1 MTIRPIFVAFLAAFA
16 ASFFFIAMLPAFAEE
31 INNTNEVTV
40 YGSIQ
45 PSKKVVISARA
56 AGTIE
61 FLPPIEGTEVKSGEV
76 VLLIDKEDYELKA
89 GVLKSQLNLAEIT
102 KEQTAREFKR
112 LDSLY
117 ESKAISQQ
125 AKDAAYFAHEAAGA
139 NVGLVKSNL
148 KVIEKALRDTVSRAP
163 INGMV
168 SARLREAGDYIAP
181 GQPVLEIVNIDSV
194 KAHFKV
200 PENYISKVGVGST
213 IEISA
218 ENDKNK
224 KTLARITS
232 VNPIGDADNHVFE
245 IIILIANPGH
255 VFKAGMFVKGLLK
268 LDDEATQISPVDKL

>member
-1 MTIRPIFVAFLAAFA
+1 MFIRQLISGVLAIFAASLFLTAPPPAFA
-16 ASFFFIAMLPAFAEE
+16 AE
-31 INNTNEVTV
+31 INNTDEVTV

-56 AGTIE
+56 AGTID
-61 FLPPIEGTEVKSGEV
+61 FMPPVEGAEVRSGEV

-89 GVLKSQLNLAEIT
+89 NVLKSQLKLAEIN
-102 KEQTAREFKR
+102 KDQAAREFKR
-112 LDSLY
+112 LASLY

-125 AKDAAYFAHEAAGA
+125 AKDAAHFAHEAADA

-148 KVIEKALRDTVSRAP
+148 KVIEKTLRDTVSRAP

-168 SARLREAGDYIAP
+168 SARLREAGDYTAP
-181 GQPVLEIVNIDSV
+181 GLPVLEIVNIDSV
-194 KAHFKV
+194 KALFKV
-200 PENYISKVGVGST
+200 PENYISKVGVGSA

-218 ENDKNK
+218 ENDKNI
-224 KTLARITS
+224 KTRARITS

-245 IIILIANPGH
+245 IIIIIDNPGH

-268 LDDEATQISPVDKL
+268 LDDEAKKISPVDKL

>member
-1 MTIRPIFVAFLAAFA
+1 MPVRK
-16 ASFFFIAMLPAFAEE
+16 FFIAAAAALAIYQFAADVSPAFAEDV
-31 INNTNEVTV
+31 NNTNEVTV

-45 PSKKVVISARA
+45 PSRKVAISARA

-61 FLPPIEGTEVKSGEV
+61 FLPPIEGAAVKSGEV
-76 VLLIDKEDYELKA
+76 VLQIDREDYELKA
-89 GVLKSQLNLAEIT
+89 DVIKSQLKLAEIT
-102 KEQTAREFKR
+102 KEQAAREFKR

-125 AKDAAYFAHEAAGA
+125 AKDSAYFARERADA
-139 NVGLVKSNL
+139 NVGLMRSNL
-148 KVIEKALRDTVSRAP
+148 KVIEKTLRDTASRAP
-163 INGMV
+163 IGGMV
-168 SARLREAGDYIAP
+168 SSRLLEAGEYVAP

-200 PENYISKVGVGST
+200 PENYISRVGVGST

-218 ENDKNK
+218 ENDKNT
-224 KTLARITS
+224 KTLARVTS

-245 IIILIANPGH
+245 IIILIDNPGH

-268 LDDEATQISPVDKL
+268 LEPEKSPAGPGEKK

>member
-1 MTIRPIFVAFLAAFA
+1 MIIRPFFASFLAVLA
-16 ASFFFIAMLPAFAEE
+16 ASFFWGPAQPAFAEDV
-31 INNTNEVTV
+31 NNTNEVTV

-61 FLPPIEGTEVKSGEV
+61 FLPPIEGAGVKSGEV

-89 GVLKSQLNLAEIT
+89 GVLKSQLILAEIT

-163 INGMV
+163 IDGMV

-218 ENDKNK
+218 ENDKNI
-224 KTLARITS
+224 KTRARVTS
-232 VNPIGDADNHVFE
+232 INPIGDADNHVFE

-255 VFKAGMFVKGLLK
+255 IFKAGMFVKGLLK
-268 LDDEATQISPVDKL
+268 LDDEAARISPAGKL